1 MKQTSV
7 KIVFL
12 LAIILIVSVLFSCSI
27 ENYAT
32 KKLAANNEILTYLN
46 DNELFASPDSLG
58 LVYIPIKKGNNVIVI
73 FFHNEISTQCIIN
86 VMVDFKICNI

>member
-7 KIVFL
+7 KIVFV
-12 LAIILIVSVLFSCSI
+12 LAIILIVSVLYSCTI

-58 LVYIPIKKGNNVIVI
+58 LVYIPIKKGNNVFPKENDIVA
-73 FFHNEISTQCIIN
+73 FHYIGYYLNGEVFDSS
-86 VMVDFKICNI
+86 